1 MENLNRLIS
10 TTAPLLNPQLLGRSS
25 ATTAPARQALGFPP
39 HRVQCQQKCY
49 SDISLLLSIT
59 CRLFTASIK
68 YILCSGEIHCTGVS
82 GNSLSFLLQNKTI
95 LTSVRFAVN
104 NPSCRYRVAGK
115 RKERGKEVWRG
126 RKTRGGVLDFKLLA
140 VPGLSTGGCTQWP
153 ASLRRKAT
161 IWQVS
166 TGRLWPK
173 HLVQIALLRVWN
185 PSQRAL
191 HQRDEDRAPCARPPA
206 EP

>member
-10 TTAPLLNPQLLGRSS
+10 TTFPLLNPQLLGRCL
-25 ATTAPARQALGFPP
+25 ATTAPAHQALGFPP

-49 SDISLLLSIT
+49 SDISFLLSIT

-68 YILCSGEIHCTGVS
+68 YILCSGEILCTGVS

-104 NPSCRYRVAGK
+104 NPSAIGTEQWAREKTDRRRCG
-115 RKERGKEVWRG
+115 ERRMLSH
-126 RKTRGGVLDFKLLA
+126 VLDFKPLR
-140 VPGLSTGGCTQWP
+140 VPGLSTGGCTQWL
-153 ASLRRKAT
+153 ASLRTKAT

-166 TGRLWPK
+166 
-173 HLVQIALLRVWN
+173 
-185 PSQRAL
+185 
-191 HQRDEDRAPCARPPA
+191 AR
-206 EP
+206 